1 MFDAALDLH
10 RRTAPSKRVKG
21 MGGIS
26 AALARAGVTEQDC
39 VLAGHFVKANFLEN
53 NASAKYMRDAGIA
66 LRGRK
71 ASGESIGT
79 VGGVLVPPEIENSI
93 ISLRDLNGIARQH
106 AHVMQMGSDERSWP
120 RRVAGATARFVTAEN
135 SAITASQ
142 LSFDEIRLV
151 AKKSAASI
159 QVSNELYEDET
170 VGLGAWF
177 LLEVSA
183 AFWRLEDDCT
193 FVGDGSSAYAGIRGI
208 CNLLIDSN
216 HTAGK
221 AAAAATH
228 SSLDKIDATDLA
240 SLMGLLPSYAWANAR
255 WFTSGP
261 GIGLC
266 LARLATA
273 GGGNIGV
280 APNGLACLGFP
291 VSIVPSMPGAGS
303 QAGKIVLAFG
313 DLSLAVALGS
323 RRGVTVGISDHRY
336 LEFDQTA
343 MRGTERFDV
352 ICANLGDNN
361 NAGAIVGLT
370 ATS

>member
-1 MFDAALDLH
+1 MYDTTLHDALLK
-10 RRTAPSKRVKG
+10 KRVKG
-21 MGGIS
+21 IGGIS
-26 AALARAGVTEQDC
+26 AALARAMVTEHDC
-39 VLAGHFVKANFLEN
+39 LLAGHFVKANFLEN
-53 NASAKYMRDAGIA
+53 HASAKYLRDAGIA
-66 LRGRK
+66 LRGEK
-71 ASGESIGT
+71 AAGESLGT
-79 VGGVLVPPEIENSI
+79 VGGFLVPPEIENSI

-120 RRVAGATARFVTAEN
+120 RRVAGATARFVTPEN
-135 SAITASQ
+135 TAITGFQ

-159 QVSNELYEDET
+159 QISNELYEDET

-193 FVGDGSSAYAGIRGI
+193 FIGDGTSAYGGIRGI
-208 CNLLIDSN
+208 CNLLVDAN

-221 AAAAATH
+221 AAAASTH

-240 SLMGLLPSYAWANAR
+240 ALMGLLPSYAWANAR
-255 WFTSGP
+255 WFTSGA
-261 GIGLC
+261 GVGLC
-266 LARLATA
+266 LARLAAA

-280 APNGLACLGFP
+280 APDGLAALGFP
-291 VSIVPSMPGAGS
+291 ISIVPSMPGAGS
-303 QAGKIVLAFG
+303 QVGKIVIAFG

-323 RRGVTVGISDHRY
+323 RRGVNVSISDHRY

-343 MRGTERFDV
+343 MQGTERFDV
-352 ICANLGDNN
+352 VCANLGDNTN
-361 NAGAIVGLT
+361 PGPIVGLT
-370 ATS
+370 ATA